1 MTKLFNIFVSTI
13 STLYHTHHSIFSI
26 FKKIKTFIK
35 NDEVLKTYGVWITKN
50 LTKL

>member
-13 STLYHTHHSIFSI
+13 STLYHTHHGIF
-26 FKKIKTFIK
+26 TFLKNKNLYKK
-35 NDEVLKTYGVWITKN
+35 NDEVLKTYGAWITKN